1 MDDRVKLKVMGITYS
16 QIQNG
21 AYALVL
27 AEENGDRRIPIII
40 GTAEAQ
46 SIAIRLEHLTP
57 PRPMTHDLFASFAQ
71 GFGIRLREVFVYHYE
86 DGVFSSELLFD
97 DGTRQIRID
106 SRTSDAIAIALRTQS
121 PIYTTEK
128 IISEAGIIFQEEP
141 KEKNGN
147 PGAVLALVLFALLG
161 GGAAFYY
168 FKFLKPKQNVKGDT
182 DLEDFEFEDYD
193 EDEPEADTGE
203 VSKEEETEDEEV

>member
-141 KEKNGN
+141 KEK
-147 PGAVLALVLFALLG
+147 
-161 GGAAFYY
+161 
-168 FKFLKPKQNVKGDT
+168 K
-182 DLEDFEFEDYD
+182 
-193 EDEPEADTGE
+193 
-203 VSKEEETEDEEV
+203 KEETKTVKRKHLNDYSTKELKERLEEAVRTEAYEKAALIQQELKKREQKQG

>member
-141 KEKNGN
+141 KEK
-147 PGAVLALVLFALLG
+147 
-161 GGAAFYY
+161 
-168 FKFLKPKQNVKGDT
+168 K
-182 DLEDFEFEDYD
+182 
-193 EDEPEADTGE
+193 
-203 VSKEEETEDEEV
+203 KEETKTVKRKHLNDYSTKELKECLEEAVRMEAYEKAALIQQELKKREQKQG

>member
-128 IISEAGIIFQEEP
+128 IISEAGIIFQEDP
-141 KEKNGN
+141 KEK
-147 PGAVLALVLFALLG
+147 
-161 GGAAFYY
+161 
-168 FKFLKPKQNVKGDT
+168 KKEEKK
-182 DLEDFEFEDYD
+182 
-193 EDEPEADTGE
+193 
-203 VSKEEETEDEEV
+203 VSKHKHLHEYSTKEIKELL

>member
-128 IISEAGIIFQEEP
+128 IISEAGIIFQEDP
-141 KEKNGN
+141 KEK
-147 PGAVLALVLFALLG
+147 
-161 GGAAFYY
+161 
-168 FKFLKPKQNVKGDT
+168 KKEETK
-182 DLEDFEFEDYD
+182 
-193 EDEPEADTGE
+193 
-203 VSKEEETEDEEV
+203 VSKHKHLNDYSTKELKERLEEAVRMEAYEKAALIQQELKKREQKQG

>member
-57 PRPMTHDLFASFAQ
+57 PRPMTHDLFASFAMKT
-71 GFGIRLREVFVYHYE
+71 E
-86 DGVFSSELLFD
+86 FSHLNCFSMTELAKSE
-97 DGTRQIRID
+97 
-106 SRTSDAIAIALRTQS
+106 
-121 PIYTTEK
+121 
-128 IISEAGIIFQEEP
+128 
-141 KEKNGN
+141 
-147 PGAVLALVLFALLG
+147 
-161 GGAAFYY
+161 
-168 FKFLKPKQNVKGDT
+168 
-182 DLEDFEFEDYD
+182 
-193 EDEPEADTGE
+193 
-203 VSKEEETEDEEV
+203 

>member
-128 IISEAGIIFQEEP
+128 IINEAGIIFQEEP
-141 KEKNGN
+141 KEK
-147 PGAVLALVLFALLG
+147 
-161 GGAAFYY
+161 
-168 FKFLKPKQNVKGDT
+168 K
-182 DLEDFEFEDYD
+182 
-193 EDEPEADTGE
+193 
-203 VSKEEETEDEEV
+203 KEETKTVKRKHLNDYSTKELKERLEEAVRTEAYEKAALIQQELKKREQKQG

>member
-141 KEKNGN
+141 KEK
-147 PGAVLALVLFALLG
+147 
-161 GGAAFYY
+161 
-168 FKFLKPKQNVKGDT
+168 K
-182 DLEDFEFEDYD
+182 
-193 EDEPEADTGE
+193 
-203 VSKEEETEDEEV
+203 KEETKTVKRKHLNDYSTKELKERLEEAVRMEAYEKAALIGQEIKKREQKQG

>member
-106 SRTSDAIAIALRTQS
+106 SRTYDAIAIALRTQS

-141 KEKNGN
+141 KEK
-147 PGAVLALVLFALLG
+147 
-161 GGAAFYY
+161 
-168 FKFLKPKQNVKGDT
+168 K
-182 DLEDFEFEDYD
+182 
-193 EDEPEADTGE
+193 
-203 VSKEEETEDEEV
+203 KEETKTVKRKHLNDYSTKELKERLEEAVRMEAYEKAALIQQELKKREQKQG

>member
-141 KEKNGN
+141 KEK
-147 PGAVLALVLFALLG
+147 
-161 GGAAFYY
+161 
-168 FKFLKPKQNVKGDT
+168 K
-182 DLEDFEFEDYD
+182 
-193 EDEPEADTGE
+193 
-203 VSKEEETEDEEV
+203 KEETKTVKRKHLNDYSTKELKERMEAYEKAALIQQELKKREQKQG

>member
-86 DGVFSSELLFD
+86 DGIFSSELLFD

-128 IISEAGIIFQEEP
+128 IINEAGIIFQEEP
-141 KEKNGN
+141 KEK
-147 PGAVLALVLFALLG
+147 
-161 GGAAFYY
+161 
-168 FKFLKPKQNVKGDT
+168 K
-182 DLEDFEFEDYD
+182 
-193 EDEPEADTGE
+193 
-203 VSKEEETEDEEV
+203 KEETKTVKRKHLNDYSTKELKERLEEAVRMEAYEKAALIQQELKKREQKQG

>member
-128 IISEAGIIFQEEP
+128 IISEAGIIFQGEP
-141 KEKNGN
+141 KEK
-147 PGAVLALVLFALLG
+147 
-161 GGAAFYY
+161 
-168 FKFLKPKQNVKGDT
+168 K
-182 DLEDFEFEDYD
+182 
-193 EDEPEADTGE
+193 
-203 VSKEEETEDEEV
+203 KEETKTVKRKHLNDYSTKELKERLEEAVRMEAYEKAALIQQELKKREQKQG

>member
-40 GTAEAQ
+40 GTAEAL

-128 IISEAGIIFQEEP
+128 IINEAGIIFQEEP
-141 KEKNGN
+141 KEK
-147 PGAVLALVLFALLG
+147 
-161 GGAAFYY
+161 
-168 FKFLKPKQNVKGDT
+168 K
-182 DLEDFEFEDYD
+182 
-193 EDEPEADTGE
+193 
-203 VSKEEETEDEEV
+203 KEETKTVKRKHLNDYSTKELKERLEEAVRMEAYEKAALIQQELKKREQKQG

>member
-21 AYALVL
+21 AYDLVL

-128 IISEAGIIFQEEP
+128 IINEAGIIFQEEP
-141 KEKNGN
+141 KEK
-147 PGAVLALVLFALLG
+147 
-161 GGAAFYY
+161 
-168 FKFLKPKQNVKGDT
+168 K
-182 DLEDFEFEDYD
+182 
-193 EDEPEADTGE
+193 
-203 VSKEEETEDEEV
+203 KEETKTVKRKHLNDYSTKELKERLEEAVRMEAYEKAALIQQELKKREQKQG

>member
-106 SRTSDAIAIALRTQS
+106 SRTSDAIASDVRESIASALRTQS

-128 IISEAGIIFQEEP
+128 IINEAGIIFQEEP
-141 KEKNGN
+141 KEK
-147 PGAVLALVLFALLG
+147 
-161 GGAAFYY
+161 
-168 FKFLKPKQNVKGDT
+168 K
-182 DLEDFEFEDYD
+182 
-193 EDEPEADTGE
+193 
-203 VSKEEETEDEEV
+203 KEETKTVKRKHLNDYSTKELKERLEEAVRMEAYEKAALIQQELKKREQKQG

>member
-141 KEKNGN
+141 KEK
-147 PGAVLALVLFALLG
+147 
-161 GGAAFYY
+161 
-168 FKFLKPKQNVKGDT
+168 K
-182 DLEDFEFEDYD
+182 
-193 EDEPEADTGE
+193 
-203 VSKEEETEDEEV
+203 KEETKTVKRKHLNDYSTKELKERLEEAVRMEAYEKAARIQQELKKREQKQG

>member
-16 QIQNG
+16 QMQNG

-128 IISEAGIIFQEEP
+128 IINEAGIIFQEEP
-141 KEKNGN
+141 KEK
-147 PGAVLALVLFALLG
+147 
-161 GGAAFYY
+161 
-168 FKFLKPKQNVKGDT
+168 K
-182 DLEDFEFEDYD
+182 
-193 EDEPEADTGE
+193 
-203 VSKEEETEDEEV
+203 KEETKTVKRKHLNDYSTKELKERLEEAVRMEAYEKAALIQQELKKREQKQG

>member
-141 KEKNGN
+141 KEK
-147 PGAVLALVLFALLG
+147 
-161 GGAAFYY
+161 
-168 FKFLKPKQNVKGDT
+168 K
-182 DLEDFEFEDYD
+182 
-193 EDEPEADTGE
+193 
-203 VSKEEETEDEEV
+203 KEETKTVKRKHLNDYSTKELKERLEEAVRMEAYEKAALIQQELKKREQK

>member
-57 PRPMTHDLFASFAQ
+57 PRPMTHDLFASFVQ

-141 KEKNGN
+141 KEK
-147 PGAVLALVLFALLG
+147 
-161 GGAAFYY
+161 
-168 FKFLKPKQNVKGDT
+168 K
-182 DLEDFEFEDYD
+182 
-193 EDEPEADTGE
+193 
-203 VSKEEETEDEEV
+203 KEETKTVKRKHLNDYSTKELKERLEEAVRMEAYEKAALIQQELKKREQKQG

>member
-141 KEKNGN
+141 KEK
-147 PGAVLALVLFALLG
+147 
-161 GGAAFYY
+161 
-168 FKFLKPKQNVKGDT
+168 K
-182 DLEDFEFEDYD
+182 
-193 EDEPEADTGE
+193 
-203 VSKEEETEDEEV
+203 KEETKTVKRKNLNDYSTKELKERLEEAVRTEAYEKAALIQQELKKREQKQG

>member
-141 KEKNGN
+141 KEK
-147 PGAVLALVLFALLG
+147 
-161 GGAAFYY
+161 
-168 FKFLKPKQNVKGDT
+168 K
-182 DLEDFEFEDYD
+182 
-193 EDEPEADTGE
+193 
-203 VSKEEETEDEEV
+203 KEETKTVKRKHLNDHSTKDLKERLEEAVRMEAYEKAALIQQELKKREQKQG

>member
-141 KEKNGN
+141 KEK
-147 PGAVLALVLFALLG
+147 
-161 GGAAFYY
+161 
-168 FKFLKPKQNVKGDT
+168 K
-182 DLEDFEFEDYD
+182 
-193 EDEPEADTGE
+193 
-203 VSKEEETEDEEV
+203 KEETKTVKRKHLNDYSTKELKERLEEAVRMEAYEKAALIQQELKKRGQKQG

>member
-1 MDDRVKLKVMGITYS
+1 MDDRVKLKVMGSTYS

-141 KEKNGN
+141 KEK
-147 PGAVLALVLFALLG
+147 
-161 GGAAFYY
+161 
-168 FKFLKPKQNVKGDT
+168 K
-182 DLEDFEFEDYD
+182 
-193 EDEPEADTGE
+193 
-203 VSKEEETEDEEV
+203 KEETKTVKRKHLNDYSTKELKERLEEAVRMEAYEKAALIQQELKKREQKQG

>member
-121 PIYTTEK
+121 RIYTTEK
-128 IISEAGIIFQEEP
+128 IINEAGIIFQEEP
-141 KEKNGN
+141 KEK
-147 PGAVLALVLFALLG
+147 
-161 GGAAFYY
+161 
-168 FKFLKPKQNVKGDT
+168 K
-182 DLEDFEFEDYD
+182 
-193 EDEPEADTGE
+193 
-203 VSKEEETEDEEV
+203 KEETKTVKRKHLNDYSTKELKERLEEAVRMEAYEKAALIQQELKKREQKQG

>member
-121 PIYTTEK
+121 PIYTTEE

-141 KEKNGN
+141 KEK
-147 PGAVLALVLFALLG
+147 
-161 GGAAFYY
+161 
-168 FKFLKPKQNVKGDT
+168 K
-182 DLEDFEFEDYD
+182 
-193 EDEPEADTGE
+193 
-203 VSKEEETEDEEV
+203 KEETKTVKRKHLNDYSTKELKERLEEAVRMEAYEKAALIQQELKKREQKQG

>member
-141 KEKNGN
+141 KEK
-147 PGAVLALVLFALLG
+147 
-161 GGAAFYY
+161 
-168 FKFLKPKQNVKGDT
+168 K
-182 DLEDFEFEDYD
+182 
-193 EDEPEADTGE
+193 
-203 VSKEEETEDEEV
+203 KEETQTVKRKHLNDYSTKELKERLEEAVRMEAYEKAALIQQELKKREQKQG

>member
-141 KEKNGN
+141 KEKKKEETKTVKRKHLNDYSTKELKERLEEAVRMEAYGN
-147 PGAVLALVLFALLG
+147 RNKVSNKYLLVL
-161 GGAAFYY
+161 
-168 FKFLKPKQNVKGDT
+168 
-182 DLEDFEFEDYD
+182 YD
-193 EDEPEADTGE
+193 NCPPIPE
-203 VSKEEETEDEEV
+203 

>member
-71 GFGIRLREVFVYHYE
+71 GFEIRLREVFVYHYE

-128 IISEAGIIFQEEP
+128 IISEAGIIFQEEL
-141 KEKNGN
+141 KEK
-147 PGAVLALVLFALLG
+147 
-161 GGAAFYY
+161 
-168 FKFLKPKQNVKGDT
+168 K
-182 DLEDFEFEDYD
+182 
-193 EDEPEADTGE
+193 
-203 VSKEEETEDEEV
+203 KEETKTVKRKHLNDYSTKELKERLEEAVRMEAYEKAALIQQELKKREQKQG

>member
-128 IISEAGIIFQEEP
+128 IINEAGIIFQEEP
-141 KEKNGN
+141 KEKKKEETKTVKRKHLNDYSTKELKERLEEAVRMEAYEKAALIQQELKNGN
-147 PGAVLALVLFALLG
+147 RNKVSNKYLLVL
-161 GGAAFYY
+161 
-168 FKFLKPKQNVKGDT
+168 
-182 DLEDFEFEDYD
+182 YD
-193 EDEPEADTGE
+193 NCPPIPE
-203 VSKEEETEDEEV
+203 

>member
-1 MDDRVKLKVMGITYS
+1 MDDRVNLKVMGITYS

-141 KEKNGN
+141 KEK
-147 PGAVLALVLFALLG
+147 
-161 GGAAFYY
+161 
-168 FKFLKPKQNVKGDT
+168 K
-182 DLEDFEFEDYD
+182 
-193 EDEPEADTGE
+193 
-203 VSKEEETEDEEV
+203 KEETKTVKRKHLNDYSTKELKERLEEAVRMEAYEKAALIQQELKKREQKQG

>member
-141 KEKNGN
+141 KEK
-147 PGAVLALVLFALLG
+147 
-161 GGAAFYY
+161 
-168 FKFLKPKQNVKGDT
+168 K
-182 DLEDFEFEDYD
+182 
-193 EDEPEADTGE
+193 
-203 VSKEEETEDEEV
+203 KEETKTVKRKHLNDYSTKELKERLEEAVRMEAYEKAALIQQELKNIY

>member
-141 KEKNGN
+141 KEK
-147 PGAVLALVLFALLG
+147 
-161 GGAAFYY
+161 
-168 FKFLKPKQNVKGDT
+168 K
-182 DLEDFEFEDYD
+182 
-193 EDEPEADTGE
+193 
-203 VSKEEETEDEEV
+203 KEETKTVKRKHLNDYSTKELKERLEEAVRMEAYEKASLIQQELKKREQK

>member
-106 SRTSDAIAIALRTQS
+106 SRTSDAIAVALRTQS

-141 KEKNGN
+141 KEK
-147 PGAVLALVLFALLG
+147 
-161 GGAAFYY
+161 
-168 FKFLKPKQNVKGDT
+168 K
-182 DLEDFEFEDYD
+182 
-193 EDEPEADTGE
+193 
-203 VSKEEETEDEEV
+203 KEETKTVKRKHLNDYSTKELKERLEEAVRMEAYEKAALIQQELKKREQKQG

>member
-141 KEKNGN
+141 KEK
-147 PGAVLALVLFALLG
+147 
-161 GGAAFYY
+161 
-168 FKFLKPKQNVKGDT
+168 K
-182 DLEDFEFEDYD
+182 
-193 EDEPEADTGE
+193 
-203 VSKEEETEDEEV
+203 KEETKTVKRKHLNDYATKELKERLEEAVRMEAYEKAALIQQELKKREQKQG

>member
-71 GFGIRLREVFVYHYE
+71 GFGIRLREVFVYDYE

-141 KEKNGN
+141 KEK
-147 PGAVLALVLFALLG
+147 
-161 GGAAFYY
+161 
-168 FKFLKPKQNVKGDT
+168 K
-182 DLEDFEFEDYD
+182 
-193 EDEPEADTGE
+193 
-203 VSKEEETEDEEV
+203 KEETKTVKRKHLNDYSTKELKERLEEAVRMEAYEKAALIQQELKKREQKQG

>member
-141 KEKNGN
+141 KEK
-147 PGAVLALVLFALLG
+147 
-161 GGAAFYY
+161 
-168 FKFLKPKQNVKGDT
+168 K
-182 DLEDFEFEDYD
+182 
-193 EDEPEADTGE
+193 
-203 VSKEEETEDEEV
+203 KEETKTVKRKHLNDYSTKELKERLEEAVRMEAYEKAALIQRELKKREQKQG

>member
-128 IISEAGIIFQEEP
+128 IINEAGIIFQEEP
-141 KEKNGN
+141 KEK
-147 PGAVLALVLFALLG
+147 
-161 GGAAFYY
+161 
-168 FKFLKPKQNVKGDT
+168 K
-182 DLEDFEFEDYD
+182 
-193 EDEPEADTGE
+193 
-203 VSKEEETEDEEV
+203 KEETKTAAGVADRASAFGMEGKRAALSKCAGAMWRCERKRRRKKAERAKRGACNGRRDSCADCKGNV

>member
-141 KEKNGN
+141 KEK
-147 PGAVLALVLFALLG
+147 
-161 GGAAFYY
+161 
-168 FKFLKPKQNVKGDT
+168 K
-182 DLEDFEFEDYD
+182 
-193 EDEPEADTGE
+193 
-203 VSKEEETEDEEV
+203 KEETKTVKRKHLNDYSTKEIKERLEEAVRTEAYEKAALIQQELKKREQKQG

>member
-141 KEKNGN
+141 KEK
-147 PGAVLALVLFALLG
+147 
-161 GGAAFYY
+161 
-168 FKFLKPKQNVKGDT
+168 K
-182 DLEDFEFEDYD
+182 
-193 EDEPEADTGE
+193 
-203 VSKEEETEDEEV
+203 KEETKTVKRKHLNDYSTKELKKRLEEAVRMEAYEKAALIQQELKKREQKQG

>member
-141 KEKNGN
+141 KEK
-147 PGAVLALVLFALLG
+147 
-161 GGAAFYY
+161 
-168 FKFLKPKQNVKGDT
+168 K
-182 DLEDFEFEDYD
+182 
-193 EDEPEADTGE
+193 
-203 VSKEEETEDEEV
+203 KEETKTVKRKHLNDYSTKELKERLEEAVRMEAYEKAALIQQELKKRDQKQG